1 MSENEENKKPVE
13 VVFAPGCF
21 DHFEGTQEELDELI
35 QQIKEMA
42 ASGKLF
48 DEAVPVDLEGTDI
61 EDLLEETDP
70 SEIEEIVKQMTT
82 PRTLQ

>member
-1 MSENEENKKPVE
+1 MNENEENKKPLE

-21 DHFEGTQEELDELI
+21 DNFEGTQEELEALI
-35 QQIKEMA
+35 QEIKEMA

-48 DEAVPVDLEGTDI
+48 EEAVPLDI

-70 SEIEEIVKQMTT
+70 SEIEEIVNQMTT

>member
-48 DEAVPVDLEGTDI
+48 EEAVPVDV

>member
-1 MSENEENKKPVE
+1 MSENEESKKPIE
-13 VVFAPGCF
+13 IVFAPGCF
-21 DHFEGTQEELDELI
+21 DNFDGTQEELNELI

-42 ASGKLF
+42 ESGELF
-48 DEAVPVDLEGTDI
+48 DKATPLMVEDI

-70 SEIEEIVKQMTT
+70 MEIEEIVKQMTS

>member
-1 MSENEENKKPVE
+1 MSDNEENKKTPE

-48 DEAVPVDLEGTDI
+48 EEAVPVDV

>member
-48 DEAVPVDLEGTDI
+48 EEAVPVDLEGMDI